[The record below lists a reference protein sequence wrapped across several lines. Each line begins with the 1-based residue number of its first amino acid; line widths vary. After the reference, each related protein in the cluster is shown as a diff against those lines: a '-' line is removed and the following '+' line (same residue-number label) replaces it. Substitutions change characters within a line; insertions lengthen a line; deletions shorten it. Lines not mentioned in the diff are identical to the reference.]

1 MLGTIRTWT
10 LGGLMAIVAL
20 LLTISGLLLLVAV
33 CRENRLVSSADA
45 PLMDR
50 LLFSLS
56 IAIIRLQAYKKSA
69 KG

>member
-20 LLTISGLLLLVAV
+20 LLTISDLLLLVVV
-33 CRENRLVSSADA
+33 CRVNRLVSRADA

-56 IAIIRLQAYKKSA
+56 IAIIR
-69 KG
+69 